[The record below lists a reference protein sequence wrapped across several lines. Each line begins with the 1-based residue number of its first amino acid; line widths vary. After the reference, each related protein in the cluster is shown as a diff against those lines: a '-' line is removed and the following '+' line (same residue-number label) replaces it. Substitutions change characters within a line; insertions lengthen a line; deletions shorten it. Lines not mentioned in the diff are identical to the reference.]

1 MKRRGVYLYCAHAAP
16 GDADPVWEAVC
27 LRWWWGRLLSVVWPI
42 AIGGKPPP
50 TGVCGVRYVLAG
62 RQSRA
67 RSDRFG
73 LCRPGDADPVWEV
86 VCLRW
91 WWSACS
97 VLSGPSLSGASPL
110 PQGYAV
116 CVMSWRAGN
125 SGRGRTGFGPCRS
138 DDADPVWE
146 GACLRWWWSACSVLS
161 GPSLSGASPLP
172 QGYAVCVMSWR
183 AGNPGRGRTG
193 FGPCRSDDA
202 DPVWEGASPLP
213 QGYAV
218 CVMSWRAGNSGRGRT
233 GFGPCRSDDAGP
245 VWEGACPRWRRV
257 SRHHN

>member
-16 GDADPVWEAVC
+16 GDADPVWEAAC
-27 LRWWWGRLLSVVWPI
+27 LRWWWSACSVLSGPSPSGASPLPQGYAVCVMSWRAGNPGR
-42 AIGGKPPP
+42 GR
-50 TGVCGVRYVLAG
+50 TGFGPC
-62 RQSRA
+62 
-67 RSDRFG
+67 RSD
-73 LCRPGDADPVWEV
+73 DAGPVWEV

-110 PQGYAV
+110 PQGYVV
-116 CVMSWRAGN
+116 CIMSWRAGN
-125 SGRGRTGFGPCRS
+125 SGRGRTGSGYVDQTTQVQCGR
-138 DDADPVWE
+138 
-146 GACLRWWWSACSVLS
+146 WSACSVLS

-202 DPVWEGASPLP
+202 DPVWEGA
-213 QGYAV
+213 
-218 CVMSWRAGNSGRGRT
+218 
-233 GFGPCRSDDAGP
+233 
-245 VWEGACPRWRRV
+245 CPRWRRV